1 MSRIL
6 EHEVQGDLGAKENR
20 AGEEGREKREGRGGM
35 GREINRSQNVQ
46 LRAKSWIVLNR
57 EDQRELVIPDLSSNN
72 V

>member
-20 AGEEGREKREGRGGM
+20 AVEGRREKREGRGGM

-46 LRAKSWIVLNR
+46 PRAKS
-57 EDQRELVIPDLSSNN
+57 
-72 V
+72 

>member
-46 LRAKSWIVLNR
+46 PRAKS
-57 EDQRELVIPDLSSNN
+57 
-72 V
+72 